1 MITTLRRLRPSSP
14 SQVLLCRSPNEA
26 RRYTTR
32 SVPVQKAGDGLGN
45 PHQGSPARMN
55 AERKLPKRRRIV
67 RSVGTMAL
75 AVHESA
81 VGRAPN
87 SGDEVPDRLQG
98 RLIAV
103 L

>member
-1 MITTLRRLRPSSP
+1 M
-14 SQVLLCRSPNEA
+14 
-26 RRYTTR
+26 
-32 SVPVQKAGDGLGN
+32 GLGIRIR
-45 PHQGSPARMN
+45 GVRRMN

-87 SGDEVPDRLQG
+87 SGHEVPDRLQG